1 MMFPDPGPRV
11 FHLPPGV
18 DFAPALVAGLRAR
31 LDGSPPEAMAGVTL
45 YLNTNRMRRRVR
57 EAFIATGP
65 GFLPRLH
72 VLTDL
77 TEGMALPGIAAAVS
91 PLRRRLELSQLI
103 ARLLDAQ
110 PDLAPR
116 AALYDLADSL
126 ATLMDEMQGEA
137 VAPETIA
144 ALDVSD
150 HSAHWA
156 RTRAFLSIVAPFF
169 SGAEAPDME
178 TRQRMAVDRIA
189 ALWQAV
195 PPQGPVIVA
204 GSTGSRGTTA
214 ALMQAVANLP
224 QGALVLPGYDT
235 DMPSW
240 VWDRLTDAMTGEDH
254 PQFRFRRLMERLDIP
269 PTAIRPWME
278 APAPAPA
285 RNRLISLSLRPAPV
299 TDQWLTEGATLPDL
313 PAATQDL
320 TLIEAQTPRAEALAI
335 ALILRRAAEEGTSA
349 ALITPD
355 RMLTRRVAAAL
366 DRWGITP
373 DDSAGRPLALSAP
386 GRLLRHV
393 AGIMGRKL
401 TSDALLVLLKHPLA
415 FSGEDR
421 GPHLKRTR
429 ELLEM
434 KLRREGPAYPT
445 GAGLIAWAEDHTK
458 KRSEKGKEDDGLLP
472 WVHTIARIIDAAAT
486 ITDAPLADHVAAHRA
501 LTEAVA
507 RGSAPV
513 GTGTLWEKEAGEEA
527 LKLMA
532 TLATEADAGGILSP
546 AEYRDLFD
554 AVIARGEVRETITAH
569 PGLLILGPREA
580 REQGAELVIL
590 GGLNDGAWPRL
601 PEPDPWLNRKMRKE
615 AGLLLPERQ
624 VGLSAHDY
632 QIAMAAPRV
641 VLTRALR
648 DAEAETVPS
657 RWINRLMNL
666 MEGLPEKHG
675 PQALAA
681 MRDRGRHWLAL
692 TAALEQPTPAMQ
704 ADPRLKPARRPSPR
718 PPVAARPKELSL
730 TRIGLLIRD
739 PYAIYCRYILRLHRL
754 DPLRHEPD
762 AALRGQILHLILE
775 AFVKDRP
782 SAETPVQAK
791 ARLMDTATRILA
803 EQVPWP
809 AARALWLARLAR
821 AADFFLTVDSRDG
834 GIPVAL
840 EGKGGVTLTPQNFRL
855 TGTPD
860 RIDRLPDG
868 RLHIIDYKTG
878 TPPTQAM
885 QKAFDKQL
893 LLAAAM
899 AERDAFK
906 GLEASEV
913 AKITYVGL
921 GTNPKVEETE
931 ITPQIT
937 AEVWEGL
944 HALIAHYAHHGAGYT
959 ARRAVQKERFTGDYD
974 HLSRHG
980 EWDTTAP
987 PNSESVGEEP

>member
-1 MMFPDPGPRV
+1 MILPEPAPRV
-11 FHLPPGV
+11 FALPPGV
-18 DFAPALVAGLRAR
+18 DFAAALVAGLRHRMA
-31 LDGSPPEAMAGVTL
+31 GQPPEAMAGVTL
-45 YLNTNRMRRRVR
+45 YLNTNRMRARVR
-57 EAFIATGP
+57 DAFAATGP

-77 TEGMALPGIAAAVS
+77 AEGVALPGLPAAVS

-103 ARLLDAQ
+103 AGLLDAQ

-126 ATLMDEMQGEA
+126 ATLMDEMQDEA
-137 VAPETIA
+137 VDPATVA

-156 RTRAFLSIVAPFF
+156 RTGAFLGIVSQFF
-169 SGAEAPDME
+169 TGSTAPDKQA
-178 TRQRMAVDRIA
+178 RQRLFVDRLA
-189 ALWQAV
+189 ARWHSD
-195 PPQGPVIVA
+195 PPPGPVIVA

-214 ALMQAVANLP
+214 ALMQAVAALP
-224 QGALVLPGYDT
+224 QGALVLPGFDPH
-235 DMPSW
+235 MPGW

-254 PQFRFRRLMERLDIP
+254 PQFRFRRLMERLDIRH
-269 PTAIRPWME
+269 TDIRPWTKDT
-278 APAPAPA
+278 PPAPA

-299 TDQWLTEGATLPDL
+299 TDQWLTEGAALPDL
-313 PAATQDL
+313 REATRDI
-320 TLIEAQTPRAEALAI
+320 TLIEAQTPRSEALAI
-335 ALILRRAAEEGTSA
+335 ALILRQAAEDGTSA

-355 RMLTRRVAAAL
+355 RMLSRQVTAAL
-366 DRWGITP
+366 DRWGIMP
-373 DDSAGRPLALSAP
+373 DDSAGRPLSLSAP

-393 AGIMGRKL
+393 AALMGRKL
-401 TSDALLVLLKHPLA
+401 TSDMLLTLLKHPLA
-415 FSGEDR
+415 FTGGGR
-421 GPHLKRTR
+421 GNHLLFTR
-429 ELLEM
+429 RLELD
-434 KLRREGPAYPT
+434 LRRKGPAFPT
-445 GAGLIAWAEDHTK
+445 GPALIAWAK
-458 KRSEKGKEDDGLLP
+458 AQKGDGILP
-472 WVHTIARIIDAAAT
+472 WATAIASLIDIAT
-486 ITDAPLADHVAAHRA
+486 TAGTASLTDHVATHVA
-501 LTEAVA
+501 LTEAWA
-507 RGSAPV
+507 RGTAAE
-513 GTGTLWEKEAGEEA
+513 GAGTLWDKEAGAEA
-527 LKLMA
+527 IKLISA
-532 TLATEADAGGILSP
+532 LQADADAGGILSP
-546 AEYRDLFD
+546 AEYRDLFE
-554 AVIARGEVRETITAH
+554 ALVAREVVRESTSPH
-569 PGLLILGPREA
+569 PHLLILGPREA
-580 REQGAELVIL
+580 REQGTELVIL

-601 PEPDPWLNRKMRKE
+601 PEPDPWLNRQMRKT

-666 MEGLPEKHG
+666 MEGLPAQHG
-675 PQALAA
+675 PAALAA

-692 TAALEQPTPAMQ
+692 SAALELPTPAMQ
-704 ADPRLKPARRPSPR
+704 ADPRLRPARRPSPR
-718 PPVAARPKELSL
+718 PPVTARPKELSL
-730 TRIGLLIRD
+730 TRISLLIRD
-739 PYAIYCRYILRLHRL
+739 PYAIYCRYVLRLKRL

-775 AFVKDRP
+775 DFVKNRP
-782 SAETPVQAK
+782 TGETLPAAR
-791 ARLMDTATRILA
+791 ARLMDTAARILDD
-803 EQVPWP
+803 QVPWP
-809 AARALWLARLAR
+809 AARALWLARLNR
-821 AADFFLTVDSRDG
+821 AADFFLAIDGRDQG
-834 GIPVAL
+834 TPVAL
-840 EGKGGVTLTPQNFRL
+840 EGKGGVDLTPLNFRL

-878 TPPTQAM
+878 TPPTAAM

-913 AKITYVGL
+913 ARITYVGL

-931 ITPQIT
+931 ITPAIT
-937 AEVWEGL
+937 AEAWAGL
-944 HALIAHYAHHGAGYT
+944 HALIAHYSHHGAGYT
-959 ARRAVQKERFTGDYD
+959 ARRAVQKERFEGDYD

-980 EWDTTAP
+980 EWDTTDHPHPEA
-987 PNSESVGEEP
+987 VGEAP

>member
-1 MMFPDPGPRV
+1 MMFPDMFSDPGPRV

-31 LDGSPPEAMAGVTL
+31 LATQPTEAMAGVTL

-57 EAFIATGP
+57 EAFIATRP

-126 ATLMDEMQGEA
+126 ATLMDEMQGEG
-137 VAPETIA
+137 VVPETIA

-169 SGAEAPDME
+169 SGAEAPDAE
-178 TRQRMAVDRIA
+178 TRQRRAVDRIA
-189 ALWQAV
+189 ALWQAA

-214 ALMQAVANLP
+214 ALMQAVAALP
-224 QGALVLPGYDT
+224 QGALVLPGFDA

-254 PQFRFRRLMERLDIP
+254 PQFRFRRLMERLDIS
-269 PTAIRPWME
+269 PTAIRPWTDT
-278 APAPAPA
+278 PAPAPA

-299 TDQWLTEGATLPDL
+299 TDQWLTEGAALPNL
-313 PAATQDL
+313 PEATEDI

-335 ALILRRAAEEGTSA
+335 AMILRQAAEEGTTA

-355 RMLTRRVAAAL
+355 RMLTRQVTAAL

-393 AGIMGRKL
+393 AALIGRKL
-401 TSDALLVLLKHPLA
+401 TSDMLLTLLKHPLA
-415 FSGEDR
+415 FTGADR
-421 GPHLKRTR
+421 GEHLLYTR
-429 ELLEM
+429 LLELQ
-434 KLRREGPAYPT
+434 LRRKGPAFPT
-445 GAGLIAWAEDHTK
+445 GEALLTWAEARKETGLFPWATALAGLID
-458 KRSEKGKEDDGLLP
+458 R
-472 WVHTIARIIDAAAT
+472 AAA
-486 ITDAPLADHVAAHRA
+486 ITAAPLSNLVATHRA
-501 LTEAVA
+501 LTEAFA
-507 RGSAPV
+507 RGTASD
-513 GTGTLWEKEAGEEA
+513 GTGTLWDKEAGAEA
-527 LKLMA
+527 IKLMTA
-532 TLATEADAGGILSP
+532 LATEADAGGTLSP

-554 AVIARGEVRETITAH
+554 SVIARGEVRETVTAH

-580 REQGAELVIL
+580 REQGAELLIL

-675 PQALAA
+675 PEALKA

-692 TAALEQPTPAMQ
+692 TAALEQPTADMQ

-718 PPVAARPKELSL
+718 PPVGARPKELSL
-730 TRIGLLIRD
+730 TRVSLLIRD
-739 PYAIYCRYILRLHRL
+739 PYAIYCRYILRLKRL

-782 SAETPVQAK
+782 PSETPDEAK

-803 EQVPWP
+803 DQVPWP

-834 GIPVAL
+834 GLPVAL
-840 EGKGGVTLTPQNFRL
+840 EGVGGVDLTPLNFRL
-855 TGTPD
+855 FGTPD

-878 TPPTQAM
+878 TPPSQAA

-906 GLEASEV
+906 GLEGSEV

-931 ITPQIT
+931 ITPHIT

-944 HALIAHYAHHGAGYT
+944 HALIAHYSHHGAGYT
-959 ARRAVQKERFTGDYD
+959 ARRAVQKERFEGDYD

-987 PNSESVGEEP
+987 PDSQTVGEKP

>member
-1 MMFPDPGPRV
+1 MMFPNSGPRV

-31 LDGSPPEAMAGVTL
+31 LAAAPPEAMAGVTL

-57 EAFIATGP
+57 EAFVATGP

-77 TEGMALPGIAAAVS
+77 TEGLALSGIAAAVS

-137 VAPETIA
+137 VTPETIA

-169 SGAEAPDME
+169 SGTAAPDTE
-178 TRQRMAVDRIA
+178 TRQRVAVDRIT
-189 ALWQAV
+189 ALWQAA

-214 ALMQAVANLP
+214 ALMQAVAALP
-224 QGALVLPGYDT
+224 QGALVLPGFDA

-269 PTAIRPWME
+269 PTAIQPWTE
-278 APAPAPA
+278 TPAPAPA

-299 TDQWLTEGATLPDL
+299 TDQWLTEGAALPDL
-313 PAATQDL
+313 PGATEDI

-335 ALILRRAAEEGTSA
+335 ALILRQAIENGTAA

-355 RMLTRRVAAAL
+355 RMLTRQVTAAL

-393 AGIMGRKL
+393 AGLMGCKL
-401 TSDALLVLLKHPLA
+401 TSDMLLTLLKHPLA
-415 FSGEDR
+415 FTGADR
-421 GPHLKRTR
+421 GEHLLFTR
-429 ELLEM
+429 LLELQ
-434 KLRREGPAYPT
+434 LRRKGPAFPT
-445 GAGLIAWAEDHTK
+445 GASLLTWAGARKETGILPWATALAGLIDH
-458 KRSEKGKEDDGLLP
+458 
-472 WVHTIARIIDAAAT
+472 AAA
-486 ITDAPLADHVAAHRA
+486 IAAAPLVDLVATHRA
-501 LTEAVA
+501 LTEAFA
-507 RGSAPV
+507 RGTAPD
-513 GTGTLWEKEAGEEA
+513 GTGTLWDKEAGAEA

-532 TLATEADAGGILSP
+532 TLATEADAGGTLSP

-554 AVIARGEVRETITAH
+554 AVIARGEVRETVTAH
-569 PGLLILGPREA
+569 PGILILGPREA
-580 REQGAELVIL
+580 REQGADLVIL

-666 MEGLPEKHG
+666 MEGLPQKHG

-692 TAALEQPTPAMQ
+692 TAALEQPPAEMK

-739 PYAIYCRYILRLHRL
+739 PYAIYCRYILRLRRL

-775 AFVKDRP
+775 SFVKDRP
-782 SAETPVQAK
+782 PSESPNEAK
-791 ARLMDTATRILA
+791 ARLMGTATRILA
-803 EQVPWP
+803 DQVPWP

-840 EGKGGVTLTPQNFRL
+840 EGVGGVDLTPLDFRL
-855 TGTPD
+855 FGTPD
-860 RIDRLPDG
+860 RIDRLSDG

-906 GLEASEV
+906 GLEGLEV

-944 HALIAHYAHHGAGYT
+944 HALIAHYSHHGAGYT
-959 ARRAVQKERFTGDYD
+959 ARRAVQKERFEGDYD

-987 PNSESVGEEP
+987 PDSETVGDTP